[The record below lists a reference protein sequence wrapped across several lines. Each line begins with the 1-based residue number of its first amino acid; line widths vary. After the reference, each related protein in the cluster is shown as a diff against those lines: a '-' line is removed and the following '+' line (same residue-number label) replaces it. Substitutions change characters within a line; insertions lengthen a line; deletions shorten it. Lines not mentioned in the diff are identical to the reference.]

1 MIIKFWNNAKRAS
14 IISLVFLLLGL
25 LVNPVFLVLVILVY
39 LLGLL
44 AGNIKSLED
53 SFVGKINKETLTK
66 ITLLFAG
73 TLLAFDVSGGGL
85 GCLIF
90 AIIPIIWV
98 ALTDKR
104 IFKKSSQEASNK
116 IVGEIKAKK
125 LQKEEKEEK
134 ESN

>member
-25 LVNPVFLVLVILVY
+25 LVNPVFLVLVILFY

-66 ITLLFAG
+66 ITL
-73 TLLAFDVSGGGL
+73 
-85 GCLIF
+85 
-90 AIIPIIWV
+90 
-98 ALTDKR
+98 
-104 IFKKSSQEASNK
+104 
-116 IVGEIKAKK
+116 
-125 LQKEEKEEK
+125 
-134 ESN
+134 